1 MKPRRIEA
9 LWMAAA
15 LAAAAPMLAM
25 PIGDPD
31 LWWHL
36 SAARRML
43 DTWSFPR
50 ADWLSFTRAG
60 APWVDFEWLSQ
71 LALGGAWGA
80 GRMAG
85 LLALKIALLLWAGW
99 WLERGMRARGVRAP
113 ERAAALALCAAA
125 MIPRSDA
132 RTELFSFVFFAA
144 LTRRDE
150 APRPAPA
157 AGLFALWANLHA
169 GFAYGLL
176 FLGALAAGRLW
187 EAFGPARRR
196 TAMGEARSAL
206 AALGAAVAG
215 TLANPYGWGVY
226 RVLARHA
233 REVGSLPGL
242 IAEWG
247 PLSLR
252 RPPHWPAWAALACAV
267 WVLTRPGPA
276 ARRPRPGRLLCLA
289 LLGLAAWRHSRA
301 APYFCLLAAP
311 WCVPELLAGAGAPAA
326 LRSAGAAAFLAAG
339 AGLGLKLAL
348 PLGAFRAAWHAGYL
362 PLESA
367 AYLARRPELARR
379 NVYNPWGWGG
389 YLGFRLAPDLRVFQD
404 GRYI

>member
-1 MKPRRIEA
+1 
-9 LWMAAA
+9 
-15 LAAAAPMLAM
+15 MLAM

-215 TLANPYGWGVY
+215 TLPTGRRGRRWP
-226 RVLARHA
+226 ARS
-233 REVGSLPGL
+233 GSLPARVRPRG
-242 IAEWG
+242 G
-247 PLSLR
+247 PARAGFCASRSSAWPLGGTRAPR
-252 RPPHWPAWAALACAV
+252 RTSACSPRRGACPSSWPA
-267 WVLTRPGPA
+267 
-276 ARRPRPGRLLCLA
+276 
-289 LLGLAAWRHSRA
+289 
-301 APYFCLLAAP
+301 
-311 WCVPELLAGAGAPAA
+311 
-326 LRSAGAAAFLAAG
+326 
-339 AGLGLKLAL
+339 
-348 PLGAFRAAWHAGYL
+348 
-362 PLESA
+362 
-367 AYLARRPELARR
+367 LARRRRSAR
-379 NVYNPWGWGG
+379 PAPPLFWPPAPGWG
-389 YLGFRLAPDLRVFQD
+389 
-404 GRYI
+404 